1 MYYLLCIKHQP
12 KPQKIHV
19 PLMHFTEIRLFANL
33 PLRGIETEKSAQLK
47 GGEFHQIVAFFILED
62 ALSLWYTKY
71 DQKSNIFNRG
81 HIYLSETA
89 GCAKSKPN
97 SVTIQMKLYFRYFRV
112 VLFILQR
119 SRSKKNYGFSDFL
132 FFVIFYRQ
140 ALFSVKA
147 QKEIMCYTEL
157 LQLSHQ
163 S

>member
-1 MYYLLCIKHQP
+1 M
-12 KPQKIHV
+12 
-19 PLMHFTEIRLFANL
+19 
-33 PLRGIETEKSAQLK
+33 
-47 GGEFHQIVAFFILED
+47 
-62 ALSLWYTKY
+62 
-71 DQKSNIFNRG
+71 SNIFNRG

-132 FFVIFYRQ
+132 FFMIFYRQ